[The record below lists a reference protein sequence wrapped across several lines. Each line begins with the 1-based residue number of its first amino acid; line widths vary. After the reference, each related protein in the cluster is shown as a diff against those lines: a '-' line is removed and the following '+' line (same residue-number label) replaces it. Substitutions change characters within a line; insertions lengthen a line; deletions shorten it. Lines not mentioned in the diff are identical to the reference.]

1 MVAPWPVV
9 VAAATPFGNAALAIV
24 RLDGSP
30 LDAVLDRVATPLRPG
45 PWRAGRARRVSFSD
59 AGGAYDDG
67 VVVVR
72 RSPHSYTGNDHAEIG
87 LHGNPLLVVRLVDAC
102 LSAGAR
108 AAGPGELTRR
118 AVVNGR
124 VDLLAAE
131 GVDQLVRATSME
143 GLRIARD
150 GLSGALGAQ
159 VRSVR
164 EALLAA
170 AAELEARLDWPD
182 DDLALTGDDE
192 VLAAIGSAGETCVR
206 LAATFEAGHAL
217 VDGVRVAIVG
227 PVNAGK
233 SSLFNALLG
242 RTRALVDP
250 RPGTTRDVV
259 EARCALGPL
268 TVTLLDTA
276 GERQATDPIEA
287 AGLALA
293 RECVE
298 EADLLLV
305 VVRASPDAPS
315 AVERDILARTAD
327 RRRIVVYNGIDR
339 VPVAAPADGWCA
351 TSALTGEGIPQLIAA
366 IAALAGGAAGE
377 GLLVASA
384 RQRDR
389 LLGVKEACAEAR
401 VAFAEAGVAAAA
413 DAIVRGIEEIDALTG
428 ADTREDIL
436 DAVFARFCIGK

>member
-1 MVAPWPVV
+1 VVAPWPVV
-9 VAAATPFGNAALAIV
+9 VAAATPFGNAALAVV
-24 RLDGSP
+24 RLDGQP
-30 LDAVLDRVATPLRPG
+30 LDAVLDRVATRLRPG
-45 PWRAGRARRVSFSD
+45 PWRAGRARRVSFAD
-59 AGGAYDDG
+59 DGGTYDDG
-67 VVVVR
+67 VVIVR
-72 RSPHSYTGNDHAEIG
+72 RGPRSYTGNDHAEIG
-87 LHGNPLLVVRLVDAC
+87 LHGNPLLVARLVDAC
-102 LSAGAR
+102 LAAGAR

-124 VDLLAAE
+124 MDLLAAE

-143 GLRIARD
+143 GLRIARA
-150 GLSGALGAQ
+150 GLSGALG
-159 VRSVR
+159 VRVRNVR
-164 EALLAA
+164 ETLLAA

-192 VLAAIGSAGETCVR
+192 VLAAVRNAGLTCGG
-206 LAATFEAGHAL
+206 LAATFEAGRAL

-233 SSLFNALLG
+233 SSLFNAVLG

-259 EARCALGPL
+259 EARCVLGPL

-276 GERQATDPIEA
+276 GERPAADPVEA

-293 RECVE
+293 RGFVE

-305 VVRASPDAPS
+305 VVRASPDAPD
-315 AVERDILARTAD
+315 AAERDVLARTAD
-327 RRRIVVYNGIDR
+327 RRRLVVYNGIDR
-339 VPVAAPADGWCA
+339 PSVAPPGEGWWP
-351 TSALTGEGIPQLIAA
+351 TSALTGEGIPALIAA
-366 IAALAGGAAGE
+366 ITSFAGGAAGE

-389 LLGVKEACAEAR
+389 LLAVQAACEEAL
-401 VAFAEAGVAAAA
+401 VAFVEAGVAVAA
-413 DAIVRGIEEIDALTG
+413 DAVVRGIEELDTLTG
-428 ADTREDIL
+428 ADTREDVL

>member
-1 MVAPWPVV
+1 VVARWPVV
-9 VAAATPFGNAALAIV
+9 VAAATPFGNAALAVV
-24 RLDGSP
+24 RLDGEP
-30 LDAVLDRVATPLRPG
+30 LDGVLDRVAAPLRPG
-45 PWRAGRARRVSFSD
+45 PWKAGRARRVSFID
-59 AGGAYDDG
+59 ARGVYDDG

-72 RSPHSYTGNDHAEIG
+72 RGPRSYTGNDHAEIG
-87 LHGNPLLVVRLVDAC
+87 LHGNPLLVARLVDAC
-102 LSAGAR
+102 LTAGAR

-124 VDLLAAE
+124 MDLLAAE

-143 GLRIARD
+143 GARIARD
-150 GLSGALGAQ
+150 GLSGALGAE
-159 VRSVR
+159 VGIVR

-182 DDLALTGDDE
+182 DDLALAGDDE
-192 VLAAIGSAGETCVR
+192 VLASVAYAGATCGR

-276 GERQATDPIEA
+276 GEREATDPVEA

-293 RECVE
+293 RGFVE

-305 VVRASPDAPS
+305 VVRASPDAPD
-315 AVERDILARTAD
+315 AVERALLARTAD
-327 RRRIVVYNGIDR
+327 RRRLVVYNGVDR
-339 VPVAAPADGWCA
+339 SPVAAAGEGWWA
-351 TSALTGEGIPQLIAA
+351 TSALTGAGIPELIAA
-366 IAALAGGAAGE
+366 IASLAGGAAGE

-389 LLGVKEACAEAR
+389 LLAVEAACEEAR
-401 VAFAEAGVAAAA
+401 VAFFEAGVAAAA
-413 DAIVRGIEEIDALTG
+413 DAVVRGIEELDTLTG
-428 ADTREDIL
+428 ADTREDVL